1 MTRIQ
6 TVSFANALA
15 MVSVGAYLLC
25 VLLAAAAPDLF
36 ATILSSWFHGMLAG
50 TGGGVRVTAAGIL
63 LGLLTVAA
71 SAWLFGLALAAVY
84 NRLLRSRGET
94 ATGE

>member
-1 MTRIQ
+1 MIRIQ

-15 MVSVGAYLLC
+15 LVSVGAYLLC
-25 VLLAAAAPDLF
+25 LLLAAAVPDLF
-36 ATILSSWFHGMLAG
+36 AAILLSWFHGTVAG
-50 TGGGVRVTAAGIL
+50 TGAGVRVTAAGML

-71 SAWLFGLALAAVY
+71 FAWLFGLALAALY
-84 NRLLRSRGET
+84 NRLVRSRGET